1 MSLHPS
7 FAAKCAASSRLMC
20 SARLLSYQVHDVLG
34 ITSRQFRDPSTGDV
48 PVKISWKSTD
58 PGIKMA
64 LVISAL
70 VIAATAGCRAEVP
83 FFLGNDQFLV
93 RVATT
98 CDEQLAKFGPR
109 FDSSARV
116 DSIRAD
122 GQEFLAQEG
131 LIDEFNQRWVPPPGY
146 NDATS
151 AGNVFMKIGV
161 GLLRRTRI
169 TPYRF
174 ADTYPIEAR
183 ATTKLIFRNQMLAI
197 FEQSLPLTDGWGYRY
212 RKSYAV
218 DTRTRRITITYEL
231 ESLSFKEIEID
242 QYNHNWPQPPRRPPG
257 FSEPRSPSAQQAF
270 FTARPARTSSSSKK
284 SRKSPLTSPTHR
296 MAVCRKAEPSCLM
309 EVNIFPLPAI
319 SPPPGFRSLL
329 RTTFWLRRSLPAS
342 ESARITLPSGGA
354 AMNLRR
360 LLHCHIRTADNELS
374 PDLSRRGDSASVH
387 TGTRRAHYRHASIR
401 IP

>member
-1 MSLHPS
+1 
-7 FAAKCAASSRLMC
+7 MC
-20 SARLLSYQVHDVLG
+20 SARLLLYQVHDVLG
-34 ITSRQFRDPSTGDV
+34 ITSRQFREPSTGDV
-48 PVKISWKSTD
+48 SVKISWKSTD

-212 RKSYAV
+212 RKSYTV
-218 DTRTRRITITYEL
+218 DTRTRRLTITYEI
-231 ESLSFKEIEID
+231 ENLSFKEIEID
-242 QYNHNWPQPPRRPPG
+242 QYNHNWLQL
-257 FSEPRSPSAQQAF
+257 AA
-270 FTARPARTSSSSKK
+270 ASKK
-284 SRKSPLTSPTHR
+284 TPWILRTPLSVGPASILHCQASPGELVFQEVPEEPAYFTHAQDGRLPKSRTLVSDGSKYISIACDFPASRLS
-296 MAVCRKAEPSCLM
+296 
-309 EVNIFPLPAI
+309 IFTQKNLLAPEIFACFRIRPNHTAIWRRCYEFKTTPPLPH
-319 SPPPGFRSLL
+319 SNR
-329 RTTFWLRRSLPAS
+329 
-342 ESARITLPSGGA
+342 
-354 AMNLRR
+354 
-360 LLHCHIRTADNELS
+360 
-374 PDLSRRGDSASVH
+374 
-387 TGTRRAHYRHASIR
+387 
-401 IP
+401 